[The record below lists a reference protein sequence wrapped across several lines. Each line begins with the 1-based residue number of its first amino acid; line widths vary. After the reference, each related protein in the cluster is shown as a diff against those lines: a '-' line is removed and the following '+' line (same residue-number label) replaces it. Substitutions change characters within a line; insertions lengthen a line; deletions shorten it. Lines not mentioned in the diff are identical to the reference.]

1 MKTNEIRACIRQ
13 AKRESKGISDFI
25 HNVRFEIFLYE
36 QRKHDISRV

>member
-1 MKTNEIRACIRQ
+1 MQYNEIRACVIQ

-25 HNVRFEIFLYE
+25 RNVRFEIFLYE